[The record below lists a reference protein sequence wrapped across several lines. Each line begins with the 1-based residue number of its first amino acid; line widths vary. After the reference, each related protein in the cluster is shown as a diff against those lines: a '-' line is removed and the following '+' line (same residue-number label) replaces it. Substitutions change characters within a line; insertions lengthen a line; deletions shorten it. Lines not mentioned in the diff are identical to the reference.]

1 MLIFYLGGITANV
14 PALGEVAKFVTDY
27 FLLKI
32 KFLAKLKGDF
42 YYKIRNLAKRMLC
55 GGCLVGITF
64 KPQIFYASVGTFQL
78 SNFCFSV
85 SI

>member
-1 MLIFYLGGITANV
+1 MFYIFYQLVFYNFISSILRIILVMLPNV

-42 YYKIRNLAKRMLC
+42 YYKIRNLAKRML
-55 GGCLVGITF
+55 
-64 KPQIFYASVGTFQL
+64 
-78 SNFCFSV
+78 
-85 SI
+85 